1 MISQLLMDVIHKS
14 IDVPVD
20 SDLKKGKKN
29 NCNLSN
35 YQINTKNKKFNT
47 KNIYNDGKCVKHF
60 SLFVC

>member
-20 SDLKKGKKN
+20 SDLKKREKN

-47 KNIYNDGKCVKHF
+47 KNIYNDDKCVKHL
-60 SLFVC
+60 SLYVC